1 MSETERPEPQF
12 FKRIIVPI
20 ARPDTAAQMLKLAT
34 SLIDPE
40 DGKVIALT
48 VGINDDSTKTS
59 ERMEAIEPIVARFE
73 HVELV
78 TQIASSITRGIL
90 DGAREQH
97 AEALLMGV
105 HRSDRREVELG
116 TVVENI
122 IEAAPCNVLIY
133 RTGDRDDFER
143 VVVPL
148 DNNAMTGMALHLGT
162 LLAASHQ
169 TPIST
174 PIIQRDYSSSREKE
188 EMFRETL
195 SCLDDEQIAKR
206 EYIQG
211 RTPGEVL
218 LGKLGA
224 RDMLVLGFSQRA
236 NLDLEF
242 GRDVSN
248 ILLRRAKGPV
258 LLYSQIFEEA
268 DTVTGIFQRIYQ
280 RFNPALTQIERNELV
295 WGARKSALSSIDFN
309 WLILMSA
316 GLASLGLMLNSVAVI
331 IGAMLVAPLMSPL
344 GALAIGLAVG
354 DLSMSRRA
362 ALTLLQGVALAIAIS
377 IVMGFIFPLN
387 SPTQEMLSRGTPTLL
402 DAAVALVSGLVA
414 AFALARKEIPVA
426 LAGVAIAAALMPP
439 VCTIGLGLAFGNMR
453 LASGATLLFVTNI
466 TFIVA
471 SENLIFLWM
480 GMRPGRRQDTQRGV
494 AAWWVLIMGLV
505 IVVLAGILRLGQE
518 ATEDVAVED
527 ILLAQLPSA
536 EFVSIEERIRDDE
549 EQTLSVLFTVRSP
562 EDITGQRVS
571 ELEDVLEVE
580 LGNRAVA
587 LDIINI
593 RVIEARNQFENDV
606 LGALQEQFP
615 DGSIVEV
622 DVTRQENSIVRVDA
636 VLRTSE
642 PVTVDDVATIDSILS
657 NQFSQIIRVY
667 LVVETVLSNP
677 EPELEVIP
685 EITPEVTPEVGDE

>member
-1 MSETERPEPQF
+1 MSENERSEPQF
-12 FKRIIVPI
+12 FKRILVPI
-20 ARPDTAAQMLKLAT
+20 ARPDTAAQMLELAT

-48 VGINDDSTKTS
+48 VGINDEGEKTA
-59 ERMEAIEPIVARFE
+59 ERMEAVEPIIAQFE

-90 DGAREQH
+90 DGAREQR

-105 HRSDRREVELG
+105 HRSDRREVVLG
-116 TVVENI
+116 SVVENI
-122 IEAAPCNVLIY
+122 IEAAPCNVLVY
-133 RTGDRDDFER
+133 RTGDSNDFQR

-169 TPIST
+169 SEIST
-174 PIIQRDYSSSREKE
+174 PIIQRDYSSTREKE
-188 EMFRETL
+188 AFFRETL
-195 SCLDDEQIAKR
+195 AVLDEDKIGKR

-211 RTPGEVL
+211 RAPGEVL
-218 LGKLGA
+218 LGKL
-224 RDMLVLGFSQRA
+224 DSKDILVLGFSQRA
-236 NLDLEF
+236 NLELEF
-242 GRDVSN
+242 GRDISD
-248 ILLRRAKGPV
+248 ILLRRSKGPV
-258 LLYSQIFEEA
+258 LLYSQILEEA

-280 RFNPALTQIERNELV
+280 RFNPALTQVERNELV
-295 WGARKSALSSIDFN
+295 WSARKSALSSIDFN

-354 DLSMSRRA
+354 DLKMTRRA
-362 ALTLLQGVALAIAIS
+362 ALTLLQGVALALIIS
-377 IVMGFIFPLN
+377 TFMGLVFPI
-387 SPTQEMLSRGTPTLL
+387 STPTQEMLSRGTPSLL

-471 SENLIFLWM
+471 SENIIFLWM
-480 GMRPGRRQDTQRGV
+480 GMRPGRRQETQRGV
-494 AAWWVLIMGLV
+494 AAWWVLIIGLVV
-505 IVVLAGILRLGQE
+505 IVVAGILRLGQE
-518 ATEDVAVED
+518 ATEDIAVED
-527 ILLAQLPSA
+527 ILLAQLPAA
-536 EFVSIEERIRDDE
+536 EFVNIEERFRDDG
-549 EQTLSVLFTVRSP
+549 TLSVLFTVRSP
-562 EDITGQRVS
+562 DDITPQRVS
-571 ELEDVLEVE
+571 ELEDVLESE
-580 LGNRAVA
+580 MDEQLVA

-593 RVIEARNQFENDV
+593 RVVEARNQFEEDV
-606 LGALQEQFP
+606 LVALQEQFP
-615 DGSIVEV
+615 NGRIAEV
-622 DVTRQENSIVRVDA
+622 DVIEQDNGIVRVDA
-636 VLRTSE
+636 VLRTAE
-642 PVTVDDVATIDSILS
+642 TVTIDTVTDADTALS
-657 NQFSQIIRVY
+657 TLFIRPIRIY

-677 EPELEVIP
+677 APEV
-685 EITPEVTPEVGDE
+685 EITPEVNPEVTPETEGD

>member
-1 MSETERPEPQF
+1 MSENERPEPQF
-12 FKRIIVPI
+12 FKRIVVPI
-20 ARPDTAAQMLKLAT
+20 ARPDTAAQMLELAS
-34 SLIDPE
+34 SLVDPE
-40 DGKVIALT
+40 EGKVIALT
-48 VGINDDSTKTS
+48 VGINDEGEKTA
-59 ERMEAIEPIVARFE
+59 ERMEAIEPIIAQFE

-90 DGAREQH
+90 DGAREQR
-97 AEALLMGV
+97 AESLIMGV

-116 TVVENI
+116 SVVENI
-122 IEAAPCNVLIY
+122 IRAAPCNVMIY
-133 RTGDRDDFER
+133 RTGDYTDFKR

-162 LLAASHQ
+162 LLAASHN
-169 TPIST
+169 TPITT
-174 PIIQRDYSSSREKE
+174 PIIQRDYSSTREKE
-188 EMFRETL
+188 AFFRETL
-195 SCLDDEQIAKR
+195 SVLDDEQIAKQ

-218 LGKLGA
+218 LGKLDE

-236 NLDLEF
+236 NLELEF
-242 GRDVSN
+242 GRDVSD

-258 LLYSQIFEEA
+258 LLYSQILEEA
-268 DTVTGIFQRIYQ
+268 DTVAGVFQRIYQ
-280 RFNPALTQIERNELV
+280 RFNPALTQVERNELV
-295 WGARKSALSSIDFN
+295 WSARKSALSSIDFN
-309 WLILMSA
+309 WLIMMSA

-354 DLSMSRRA
+354 ELDMTRRA
-362 ALTLLQGVALAIAIS
+362 ALTLLQGTILALIIS
-377 IVMGFIFPLN
+377 MVMGYIFPI
-387 SPTQEMLSRGTPTLL
+387 SAPTQEMLSRGTPTLL

-480 GMRPGRRQDTQRGV
+480 GMRPGRRQETQRGV
-494 AAWWVLIMGLV
+494 AAWWLLIASILV
-505 IVVLAGILRLGQE
+505 VVVGAILWLGQE
-518 ATEDVAVED
+518 ATEDVEVED
-527 ILLAQLPSA
+527 ILLEQLPAA
-536 EFVSIEERIRDDE
+536 EFISIEERFRDDG
-549 EQTLSVLFTVRSP
+549 TLSVLFTVRST
-562 EDITGQRVS
+562 EDITPQRVS
-571 ELEDVLEVE
+571 ELENILEIE
-580 LGNRAVA
+580 LQEQEVA

-593 RVIEARNQFENDV
+593 RVVEARNQFENDI

-615 DGSIVEV
+615 TGRIAEV
-622 DVTRQENSIVRVDA
+622 DVTRQENGIVRVDA
-636 VLRTSE
+636 VLRTAE
-642 PVTVDDVATIDSILS
+642 TVTVEDIADVDGILS
-657 NQFSQIIRVY
+657 QQFLEPIRVY
-667 LVVETVLSNP
+667 LVVETVLNNP
-677 EPELEVIP
+677 EPVL
-685 EITPEVTPEVGDE
+685 EVTPEVTLEVTPDVEDE

>member
-1 MSETERPEPQF
+1 MSEKEHPKPQF
-12 FKRIIVPI
+12 FKRIVVPI
-20 ARPDTAAQMLKLAT
+20 ARPDTATQMLELAT

-40 DGKVIALT
+40 EGKVIALT
-48 VGINDDSTKTS
+48 VGINDDGEKTA
-59 ERMEAIEPIVARFE
+59 ERMEAVEPIIAQFE

-90 DGAREQH
+90 DGAREQR

-105 HRSDRREVELG
+105 HRSDRREVVLG
-116 TVVENI
+116 SVVENI

-133 RTGDRDDFER
+133 RTGDSDDFQR

-162 LLAASHQ
+162 LLAASHK
-169 TPIST
+169 TEITT
-174 PIIQRDYSSSREKE
+174 PIIQRDYTSTREKE
-188 EMFRETL
+188 DFFRETL
-195 SCLDDEQIAKR
+195 EVLDDDQIGKR

-218 LGKLGA
+218 LGKLNDK
-224 RDMLVLGFSQRA
+224 DMLVLGFSQRA

-242 GRDVSN
+242 GRDISD
-248 ILLRRAKGPV
+248 ILLRRSKGPI
-258 LLYSQIFEEA
+258 LLYSQILEEA

-280 RFNPALTQIERNELV
+280 RFNPALTQVERNELV
-295 WGARKSALSSIDFN
+295 WSARKSALSSIDFN

-344 GALAIGLAVG
+344 GALAISLAVG
-354 DLSMSRRA
+354 DLSMARRA
-362 ALTLLQGVALAIAIS
+362 TLTLLQGVALALIIS
-377 IVMGFIFPLN
+377 IFIGFIFPI
-387 SPTQEMLSRGTPTLL
+387 STPTQEMISRGTPTLL
-402 DAAVALVSGLVA
+402 DAAVALVSGFVA

-439 VCTIGLGLAFGNMR
+439 VCTIGLALAFGDMR

-480 GMRPGRRQDTQRGV
+480 GMRPGRQQETRRGV
-494 AAWWVLIMGLV
+494 AAWWILIIGLVV
-505 IVVLAGILRLGQE
+505 IVVAGILRLGQE
-518 ATEDVAVED
+518 ATEDIAVED
-527 ILLAQLPSA
+527 ILLEQLPAA
-536 EFVSIEERIRDDE
+536 EFVNIEERFRDDG
-549 EQTLSVLFTVRSP
+549 TLSVLFTVRSP
-562 EDITGQRVS
+562 EDITPQRVS
-571 ELEDVLEVE
+571 ELEDVLESE
-580 LGNRAVA
+580 MDEQIVA

-593 RVIEARNQFENDV
+593 RVVEARNQFEDDV
-606 LGALQEQFP
+606 LVTLQEQFRNGQIAEL
-615 DGSIVEV
+615 DVSLQDDEV
-622 DVTRQENSIVRVDA
+622 IRVDA
-636 VLRTSE
+636 VLRTAE
-642 PVTVDDVATIDSILS
+642 TITIENVAAADLALS
-657 NQFSQIIRVY
+657 TQFARPIRVY

-677 EPELEVIP
+677 ELPVEVTPEVMP
-685 EITPEVTPEVGDE
+685 EITPEAEEE